1 VKWALYALG
10 TFVALIALV
19 FVIGSSL
26 AKQHE
31 ATRAARFHQP
41 PETIWGVI
49 TDYSKFTT
57 TMEDYL
63 KALGQK
69 FNEKTAIEE

>member
-1 VKWALYALG
+1 MKWALYALG

-31 ATRAARFHQP
+31 ATRAARFHL
-41 PETIWGVI
+41 T
-49 TDYSKFTT
+49 SC
-57 TMEDYL
+57 TMDSHSGNAYAE
-63 KALGQK
+63 AHS
-69 FNEKTAIEE
+69 ARC